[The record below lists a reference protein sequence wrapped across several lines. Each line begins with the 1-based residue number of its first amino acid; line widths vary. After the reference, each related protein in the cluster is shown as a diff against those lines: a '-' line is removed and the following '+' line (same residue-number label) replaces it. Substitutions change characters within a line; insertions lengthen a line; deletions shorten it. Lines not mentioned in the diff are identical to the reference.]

1 MFRQPISLHDY
12 FRAEPAWAEI
22 LSTARER
29 FERLGRV
36 GGAFQLSSEHALA
49 ARRLG
54 CRLTSRNLLTLDSL
68 ENALRASSFDC
79 SLETAL
85 EVFFGERPISRP
97 AERQALSERWSEAT
111 RIFQD
116 DVSRCLTGDLAVEVS
131 KWWTRDVSYI
141 RPEWRQNPEFFQG
154 QVRIVVSAI
163 GYLRGCLDP
172 VSIPVLANECAN
184 DPHALDDGTARRLL
198 ERVLA
203 HLHQEIAISWPLSA
217 ENRDA
222 LFSAANLCV
231 DDISSGVTV
240 AGLLGDSTVLAAAR
254 ESWLPW
260 TVPLLAVKQIPS
272 LSAPRRLAHLVE
284 NPSVFRHLWRSMLAV
299 PSGKRPTLIC
309 TNGQL
314 SLAARRLLDLLVE
327 GGVLLRYSGDFDSA
341 GLGIACGL
349 QQRYGIRLSLWRM
362 SIQDYR
368 IAKGRQTLESA
379 PTQFA
384 SSLAAE
390 VEKNG
395 PGFQESLIPELEADL
410 ASLCED

>member
-1 MFRQPISLHDY
+1 MSRQPISLHDY

-22 LSTARER
+22 LSAARER

-36 GGAFQLSSEHALA
+36 GGALQLSREQALA

-54 CRLTSRNLLTLDSL
+54 CGLTSGGLLTLDRL
-68 ENALRASSFDC
+68 ENALRASRFDC

-97 AERQALSERWSEAT
+97 AKRQALSERWSEAT
-111 RIFQD
+111 RIFEN

-131 KWWTRDVSYI
+131 KWWTRDVSYL
-141 RPEWRQNPEFFQG
+141 RPEWRQNPEFFQR
-154 QVRIVVSAI
+154 QAWIVVSAI

-184 DPHALDDGTARRLL
+184 DPHALDDGVARRLL

-203 HLHQEIAISWPLSA
+203 HLHPEIAISWPLSA

-222 LFSAANLCV
+222 LFTAANLCV

-240 AGLLGDSTVLAAAR
+240 AGLLGDSTVLVAAR

-260 TVPLLAVKQIPS
+260 TVPLLAVKQFPN
-272 LSAPRRLAHLVE
+272 LSASRRLAHLVE

-309 TNGQL
+309 TSGQL

-327 GGVLLRYSGDFDSA
+327 GGVLLLYSGDFDSA
-341 GLGIACGL
+341 GLGIARSL
-349 QQRYGIRLSLWRM
+349 QQRYGTRLSLWRM
-362 SIQDYR
+362 SVQDYY
-368 IAKGRQTLESA
+368 IAKGRQTLNAA
-379 PTQFA
+379 PTRLV
-384 SSLAAE
+384 SSLAEE
-390 VEKNG
+390 VERNG
-395 PGFQESLIPELEADL
+395 PAFQESIIPELEADL
-410 ASLCED
+410 GSLCEE